1 MQQIGSNLLS
11 AHEGKAGGVGT
22 LGVRFLV
29 DGDIAHGGFAMLKK
43 SMAPRA
49 LAAPLHR
56 HAREDEYTYVLEGRI
71 GALLGDDVVIAEAG
85 DLLFRPRNQWH
96 TFWNAGDRPAQSLEI
111 VSPAG
116 LEGFFHELADLVSPP
131 PPGSEAYAELCARY
145 ELEIQPE
152 SIPSLVERFDL
163 RFPGRGTQET

>member
-1 MQQIGSNLLS
+1 MQLIKSNLLP
-11 AHEGKAGGVGT
+11 ADEGKTGGVGT
-22 LGVRFLV
+22 LDVRFLV
-29 DGDIAHGGFAMLKK
+29 DGDMANPGFAMLRK
-43 SMAPRA
+43 SMAPSV

-56 HAREDEYTYVLEGRI
+56 HTREDEYTYVLEGRI

-85 DLLFRPRNQWH
+85 DLIFRPRNQWH
-96 TFWNAGDRPAQSLEI
+96 TFWNAGDAPVQSLEI

-116 LEGFFHELADLVSPP
+116 LEGFFHELADFASPP
-131 PPGSEAYAELCARY
+131 PPGSEMYAKLCARY

-163 RFPGRGTQET
+163 RFPGRA